1 MAKFNKTETKL
12 VKKMTT
18 DRIDNRYEYA
28 SKVAA
33 AHEYE
38 NLCGA
43 VEEIGILNG
52 IFAKCKDDEEAQG

>member
-12 VKKMTT
+12 IKKMTG
-18 DRIDNRYEYA
+18 DRTDNRYEYA

-33 AHEYE
+33 AHEYD
-38 NLCGA
+38 NLCSA

-52 IFAKCKDDEEAQG
+52 IFAKCKEEDDLC